1 MAPQQQNTDSREVAV
16 TDPAQYNGARGA
28 DSLAD
33 DSDIAI
39 RLWGSSGSERS
50 VRPTWTTDSVLIY
63 MIADLVCASGG
74 RVAEESPEIMAAHF
88 ATSRQAV
95 VAARRVQTSILEFLT
110 CRPGDRG
117 GGAILIYQPST
128 HVATSFSDDMVRRAL
143 GQAKPGQILLAE
155 NIGQRLRE
163 LPGIEVRDVPTL
175 ASASGDEHTALKE
188 LVWTTPDRVAFL
200 QTSTGDD
207 LEPRTAELPP
217 LEATVI
223 VHSPFA
229 RRADE
234 AVSPSTVKGE
244 SVLKRDSEDSPRQ
257 ASPLPKDAPRRGPAS
272 KEFRESPDSSSA
284 LTLEEFVQPPFF
296 TRTRVILGVVA
307 LILVASLIAVFDRPV
322 HVAKR
327 PIPVRQDQ
335 TGAAEVREQE
345 AQEKQAPSKT
355 EPGASA
361 PQPELQIVKTEIA
374 KPPIVRAPI
383 TKSASKLP
391 LPTQLQVTDKTSID
405 YRGKKDIPETP
416 APYNDGSGG
425 VSQKDIPAL
434 LKMAQADAGAGN
446 YDKARTEFRKIL
458 GLQSGN
464 PDAKEG
470 LHKLDIIQKDQR

>member
-1 MAPQQQNTDSREVAV
+1 
-16 TDPAQYNGARGA
+16 
-28 DSLAD
+28 
-33 DSDIAI
+33 
-39 RLWGSSGSERS
+39 
-50 VRPTWTTDSVLIY
+50 

-74 RVAEESPEIMAAHF
+74 RVAEELPEIMAAHF

-95 VAARRVQTSILEFLT
+95 VAARRIQTSILEFLS
-110 CRPGDRG
+110 CRRGDRG

-128 HVATSFSDDMVRRAL
+128 HLATSCSDGMVGRAL

-155 NIGQRLRE
+155 NICQRLRE
-163 LPGIEVRDVPTL
+163 VPGIEVRDVPAL
-175 ASASGDEHTALKE
+175 ACASGDEQTSLKE

-200 QTSTGDD
+200 QTSAGDD
-207 LEPRTAELPP
+207 VEPRTAELPP
-217 LEATVI
+217 LGATVI

-229 RRADE
+229 RRADQ
-234 AVSPSTVKGE
+234 AVSPATVKGE
-244 SVLKRDSEDSPRQ
+244 SVPRRDSEDSPRP
-257 ASPLPKDAPRRGPAS
+257 ASPVAKDARRGPAS
-272 KEFRESPDSSSA
+272 EEFGESPGSSSA

-307 LILVASLIAVFDRPV
+307 LVLVAALIAVFNRPV

-327 PIPVRQDQ
+327 PIPVQQDQ

-345 AQEKQAPSKT
+345 APEKQAPSQI
-355 EPGASA
+355 EPEAST
-361 PQPELQIVKTEIA
+361 PQPESKIAKTEIV
-374 KPPIVRAPI
+374 KPPIVKATI

-391 LPTQLQVTDKTSID
+391 LAAQPQMPDKTSID

-416 APYNDGSGG
+416 APYNDESGG

-434 LKMAQADAGAGN
+434 LKMAQVDAGAGN

-458 GLQSGN
+458 GLQPGN